1 MQNLWGVLIIVAAVV
16 VGTDNLASAQ
26 PCHGKIISIGDT
38 KWEVQEVCGEP
49 SSLEE
54 TTEVVPE
61 LVYDAIQHVYV
72 QNPVYI
78 NKSIWT
84 YNFGPTSL
92 ISILTFREH
101 KFDRIETGGYGH

>member
-1 MQNLWGVLIIVAAVV
+1 MHKFWGALIVVAAVV
-16 VGTDNLASAQ
+16 AGAVNTASAQ

-38 KWEVQEVCGEP
+38 KWEVQEACGEP
-49 SSLEE
+49 SSIEE
-54 TTEVVPE
+54 TIEVVPK

-72 QNPVYI
+72 QIPVYI

-92 ISILTFREH
+92 IYILTFREH
-101 KFDRIETGGYGH
+101 KLDKIETGGYGR